1 MGTTQR
7 KALGGNAWE
16 VVVEEVGS
24 DLAMPMSPKTCQ
36 QRQHLLTPSRFQM
49 SDPAREGRVW
59 HSGTIS
65 DAEEHL

>member
-1 MGTTQR
+1 M
-7 KALGGNAWE
+7 
-16 VVVEEVGS
+16 EEVGS